1 MKLPPPAPRAT
12 TIAPPN
18 APPDR
23 PPGPLIAPGRYAHI
37 YAVPQPTGSS
47 GS

>member
-18 APPDR
+18 A
-23 PPGPLIAPGRYAHI
+23 PGPLIAPGRYAHI